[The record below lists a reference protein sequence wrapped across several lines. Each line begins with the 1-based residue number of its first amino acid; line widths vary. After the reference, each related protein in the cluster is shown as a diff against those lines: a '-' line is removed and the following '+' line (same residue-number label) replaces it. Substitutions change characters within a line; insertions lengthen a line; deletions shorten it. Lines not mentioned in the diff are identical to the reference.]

1 MAEAEKYVFSYREIV
16 TQLVK
21 AQNIHEGIWALYLEF
36 GIQGANIGMQIVNE
50 GVPPTQPE
58 GPPTEVVPSAIIP
71 VQKIGIAR
79 TPHLSNIAVDAA
91 VVNPKLKKK

>member
-21 AQNIHEGIWALYLEF
+21 AQGIHEGIWSLYLEF
-36 GIQGANIGMQIVNE
+36 GIQGANIGLQIVNG
-50 GVPPTQPE
+50 GVPTDQPD

-79 TPHLSNIAVDAA
+79 TTHLSNIAVDAA
-91 VVNPKLKKK
+91 EVNPKPKEK